1 MGHCMYLHS
10 AYATDR
16 VQISVNHLPW
26 RSKKALRTPT
36 LQTDI
41 VLHKIHVNTNIDP
54 VHIIPFL

>member
-1 MGHCMYLHS
+1 MYLHS